1 MTHNK
6 ANKSKILALILCL
19 TMCLALM
26 LGIVFFHP
34 QTAHAETTE
43 IETLAVAFNKA
54 GVGNSLATAF
64 EFEDETERTLKVP
77 AGANYTATLS
87 FVSKNGQTTTLWEKD
102 KASFPWSR
110 VENQLIEPKVAY
122 CIRVRFAP
130 KENYKLSKKAD
141 VLRRNMQVLGA
152 ELGKG
157 KDIEL
162 WDSAGQNS
170 ITTAIDMD
178 FLLSRGMTYIGYP
191 RYISPR
197 INEKVYG
204 KIATEYSDTGIWIS
218 GAPAPYTYKAKIAPI
233 GMEIQTVNVFDESTC
248 YYQITA
254 VNAMDGGTMYITA
267 TAADGQTCDIPVT
280 IAAVSGGHEHTWVK
294 EIKKIDY
301 EHHGYTKCS
310 DPSCPGVAPA
320 FDKGSQYASHEFD
333 GGCTVA
339 CTTCGNL
346 GNPNAKHNFTYQ
358 VDKDDSS
365 YHVSRCVCG
374 EVEKDASGNVIK
386 EKHSG
391 GEQTCI
397 SGAKCGVCGEA
408 YLAATAHKYEFK
420 SFGNGDGTYTHL
432 GFCKYCKEEDTSLR
446 HSPQGGGMATCQ
458 KKATCT
464 YTDSNG
470 DVCGLEH
477 GDFLPH
483 NFVDGICTGCGSD
496 KYIKEVLI
504 DVPEFY
510 KGMAYEAMFY
520 PTVIKGNVID
530 LGIYYHIA
538 SYSRDGNGH
547 LSGPHNFKTTFIT
560 ENSVMIYTFRPQ
572 TNCVFPENIDDLS
585 VNVTRGEVLS
595 KKIRGGDLVVL
606 VLLRL
611 DSVVQSVDIDFSQPL
626 VGNPAEM
633 LNVTEKNGLEF
644 IINSIEPLKDGKI
657 IYNTPIEINI
667 TIKAPTGKLFQSRVD
682 GLSVD
687 NWLCDVRIPSGSRIL
702 TQTLTLSADLKEF
715 NLIIQTS
722 KPIDCPHET
731 VVLEAGRPATCTQ
744 DGIKDKYVCAGCGA
758 AFFDAARTQ
767 VWYDVIATLPK
778 GHLGVRHDAT
788 PCSEGKDGNIV
799 YFECQR
805 EECGKLFSDSYCNTE
820 ITLAE
825 TIIHDFKTEWSQ
837 NKDKHYH
844 ECKNC
849 AVIKD
854 EAAHR
859 PDRTE
864 ATEDDPVKCLD
875 CGYVIEPALAHTT
888 HHTTLVPGED
898 ATCMKE
904 GKKPYY
910 RCDGCEVKF
919 EDKEETKPI
928 IDESSLVIAKAHKFG
943 AWVAEVPATEETEG
957 VKGHKDCTFCGKPFD
972 ENGAEIADL
981 TIAKLVKAEV
991 TVVGGTGGGRLTV
1004 GESATVTAEDKE
1016 GKVFKGWK
1024 DESGK
1029 IVSTNKSYT
1038 FTVTSATTLTAVYED
1053 KPSGGGEITPPAKK
1067 DGLSGGAIAGIVIG
1081 SVAVA
1086 GIGGF
1091 AFLWFAVKK
1100 KTFADLGVALK
1111 KGFTAIGNF
1120 FKTLGAKIKALFIKK
1135 K

>member
-6 ANKSKILALILCL
+6 ANKSKILALILGL

-26 LGIVFFHP
+26 LGIVFLHP

-191 RYISPR
+191 RYIASR

-248 YYQITA
+248 YYQIIA
-254 VNAMDGGTMYITA
+254 KNAMDGGTMYITA

-386 EKHSG
+386 AKHSG
-391 GEQTCI
+391 GEQTCL
-397 SGAKCGVCGEA
+397 SGAKCDVCGEE
-408 YLAATAHKYEFK
+408 YLAATGHKYEFR
-420 SFGNGDGTYTHL
+420 SFSNNDGTYKHL
-432 GFCKYCKEEDTSLR
+432 GFCKYCKIENVDLR
-446 HSPQGGGMATCQ
+446 HDPQGGTATCQ
-458 KKATCT
+458 KRATCT
-464 YTDSNG
+464 FTASNG
-470 DVCGLEH
+470 DVCGCEY
-477 GDFLPH
+477 GSFVPH
-483 NFVDGICTGCGSD
+483 TFESGVCTQCNSD
-496 KYIKEVLI
+496 KIIREIGLDIPNYSVGMT
-504 DVPEFY
+504 Y
-510 KGMAYEAMFY
+510 KRFFD
-520 PTVIKGNVID
+520 PKVVKGNIIGRGESWYKATRDRD
-530 LGIYYHIA
+530 LNETLCNPMDYDEKIIEH
-538 SYSRDGNGH
+538 
-547 LSGPHNFKTTFIT
+547 
-560 ENSVMIYTFRPQ
+560 NSVMIYKFSPQ
-572 TNCVFPENIDDLS
+572 TNCEFPANLDELTISLTN
-585 VNVTRGEVLS
+585 GELF
-595 KKIRGGDLVVL
+595 KKEITSSGDLMICVL
-606 VLLRL
+606 FRV
-611 DSVVQSVDIDFSQPL
+611 DSDVQSIKLDIPQPL
-626 VGNPAEM
+626 AGCDPNDFII
-633 LNVTEKNGLEF
+633 TEKNCLQVTVANWNNL
-644 IINSIEPLKDGKI
+644 IDGKF
-657 IYNTPIEINI
+657 YLNVQTNVDV
-667 TIKAPTGKLFQSRVD
+667 TVKAPDGKKFPYYNPINYLNTI
-682 GLSVD
+682 LAK
-687 NWLCDVRIPSGSRIL
+687 WLCDLEISGG
-702 TQTLTLSADLKEF
+702 K
-715 NLIIQTS
+715 LIQMVKNDESTEITMTIS
-722 KPIDCPHET
+722 LNAAIECPHET
-731 VVLEAGRPATCTQ
+731 VILEAGKPATCTE
-744 DGIKDKYVCAGCGA
+744 DGIKDKYVCKGCGK

-767 VWYDVIATLPK
+767 VWYDVIATIPK
-778 GHLGVRHDAT
+778 GHLVIRHDAT

-799 YFECQR
+799 YFECRR

-825 TIIHDFKTEWSQ
+825 TIIHDFKTEWSS

-849 AVIKD
+849 TVIKD
-854 EAAHR
+854 EATHR
-859 PDRTE
+859 PDRTA

-919 EDKEETKPI
+919 EDESATKPI
-928 IDESSLVIAKAHKFG
+928 TNESSLVIAKAHKFG

-972 ENGAEIADL
+972 EYGAEIADL

-1004 GESATVTAEDKE
+1004 GESVTVTAEDKE
-1016 GKVFKGWK
+1016 GKVFAGWK

-1038 FTVTSATTLTAVYED
+1038 FKVSGATTLTAVYED
-1053 KPSGGGEITPPAKK
+1053 KAPTPTPQPGTDTKPTTEK
-1067 DGLSGGAIAGIVIG
+1067 QGLSGGQIAGIVIG

-1091 AFLWFAVKK
+1091 AIFWFAVKK
-1100 KTFADLGVALK
+1100 KTFADLIA
-1111 KGFTAIGNF
+1111 A
-1120 FKTLGAKIKALFIKK
+1120 IKALFTKK

>member
-6 ANKSKILALILCL
+6 ANKSKILAFILCL

-26 LGIVFFHP
+26 LGIAFFHP

-54 GVGNSLATAF
+54 GVGKSLATAF

-87 FVSKNGQTTTLWEKD
+87 FISKNGQTTTLWEKD

-248 YYQITA
+248 YYQIIA
-254 VNAMDGGTMYITA
+254 KNAMDGGTMYITA
-267 TAADGQTCDIPVT
+267 TAADGQTCEIPVT

-310 DPSCPGVAPA
+310 DPACPGVAPA

-346 GNPNAKHNFTYQ
+346 GNPDAKHNFTYQ
-358 VDKDDSS
+358 VDKDDNS

-386 EKHSG
+386 AKHSG
-391 GEQTCI
+391 GEQTCL
-397 SGAKCGVCGEA
+397 SGAKCDVCGEE
-408 YLAATAHKYEFK
+408 YLAATGHKFEFR
-420 SFGNGDGTYTHL
+420 SYRVGVEDNHL
-432 GFCKYCKEEDTSLR
+432 GFCKYCGKEDTDLR
-446 HSPQGGGMATCQ
+446 HNPRGGTATCQ
-458 KKATCT
+458 KRATCT
-464 YTDSNG
+464 FTASNG
-470 DVCGLEH
+470 DVCGCEY
-477 GDFLPH
+477 GSFVPH
-483 NFVDGICTGCGSD
+483 TFESGVCTQCNSD
-496 KYIKEVLI
+496 KIIREIGLDIPNYSVGMT
-504 DVPEFY
+504 Y
-510 KGMAYEAMFY
+510 KRFFD
-520 PTVIKGNVID
+520 PKVVKGNIIGRGESWYKATRDRD
-530 LGIYYHIA
+530 LNETLCNPMDYDEKIIEH
-538 SYSRDGNGH
+538 
-547 LSGPHNFKTTFIT
+547 
-560 ENSVMIYTFRPQ
+560 NSVMIYKFSPQ
-572 TNCVFPENIDDLS
+572 TNCEFPANLDELTISLTN
-585 VNVTRGEVLS
+585 GELF
-595 KKIRGGDLVVL
+595 KKEITSSGDLMICVL
-606 VLLRL
+606 FRV
-611 DSVVQSVDIDFSQPL
+611 DSDVQSIKLDIPQPL
-626 VGNPAEM
+626 AGCDPNDFII
-633 LNVTEKNGLEF
+633 TEKNGLQVTVANWNNL
-644 IINSIEPLKDGKI
+644 IDGKF
-657 IYNTPIEINI
+657 YLNVQTNVDV
-667 TIKAPTGKLFQSRVD
+667 TVKAPDGKKFPYYNPVNYLNTI
-682 GLSVD
+682 LAK
-687 NWLCDVRIPSGSRIL
+687 WLCDLEISGG
-702 TQTLTLSADLKEF
+702 K
-715 NLIIQTS
+715 LIQMVKNDESTEITMTIS
-722 KPIDCPHET
+722 LNAAIECPHET
-731 VVLEAGRPATCTQ
+731 VILETGTPATCTE
-744 DGIKDKYVCAGCGA
+744 DGIKDKYVCKGCGK

-767 VWYDVIATLPK
+767 VWYDVIATIPK
-778 GHLGVRHDAT
+778 GHLVIRHDAT
-788 PCSEGKDGNIV
+788 PCSEGKDGNTV
-799 YFECQR
+799 YFECRR
-805 EECGKLFSDSYCNTE
+805 EECGKLFSDAACNSE

-825 TIIHDFKTEWSQ
+825 TIIHDFKTEWSS

-849 AVIKD
+849 DVIKD
-854 EAAHR
+854 ETAHR

-919 EDKEETKPI
+919 EDKEATKPI
-928 IDESSLVIAKAHKFG
+928 TNESSLVIAKAHKFG
-943 AWVAEVPATEETEG
+943 AWVPEVPATEETEG

-981 TIAKLVKAEV
+981 TIAKLVKVEV

-1016 GKVFKGWK
+1016 DKEFVGWQ
-1024 DESGK
+1024 DASGK

-1038 FTVTSATTLTAVYED
+1038 FTVTEATTLTAVYED

-1067 DGLSGGAIAGIVIG
+1067 DGLSGGQIAGIVIG

-1091 AFLWFAVKK
+1091 AIFWFAVKK
-1100 KTFADLGVALK
+1100 KTFADLIA
-1111 KGFTAIGNF
+1111 A
-1120 FKTLGAKIKALFIKK
+1120 IKALFTKK

>member
-1 MTHNK
+1 MT
-6 ANKSKILALILCL
+6 LLVVCFALV
-19 TMCLALM
+19 
-26 LGIVFFHP
+26 LGIVFASTTN
-34 QTAHAETTE
+34 TAYAAGETQ
-43 IETLAVAFNKA
+43 IDTLGVAFRKVE
-54 GVGNSLATAF
+54 VGNTLDAAF
-64 EFEDETERTLKVP
+64 EFEDATTKTLKVP
-77 AGANYTATLS
+77 ADANYTATLTTIWR
-87 FVSKNGQTTTLWEKD
+87 NGQKQTLWEKD
-102 KASFPWSR
+102 ADTLPWSR
-110 VENQLIEPKVAY
+110 VENQLIERNVPY
-122 CIRVRFAP
+122 CIRVRFSP
-130 KENYKLSKKAD
+130 KTGYALSSKAEVLKQKLK
-141 VLRRNMQVLGA
+141 VFGA

-162 WDSAGQNS
+162 WDIAGQNK
-170 ITTAIDMD
+170 ITTEIQMD
-178 FLLSRGMTYIGYP
+178 FIISKGMSFIGYP
-191 RYISPR
+191 FFVQPIIDAEVSGELTNMAP
-197 INEKVYG
+197 
-204 KIATEYSDTGIWIS
+204 DTGIWLA
-218 GAPAPYTYKAKIAPI
+218 GAPGPYTYEANNLPV
-233 GMEIQTVNVFDESTC
+233 GMAIDFSNVLGKSIC
-248 YYQITA
+248 YYAITA

-267 TAADGQTCDIPVT
+267 TADDGQTCDIPVT
-280 IAAVSGGHEHTWVK
+280 IAAVSGGHEHTWVEK
-294 EIKKIDY
+294 IEKIDFD
-301 EHHGYTKCS
+301 HHGYTKCT
-310 DPSCPGVAPA
+310 DPDCPGVAPA
-320 FDKGSQYASHEFD
+320 FDKGSHYASHEFN
-333 GGCTVA
+333 GGCA
-339 CTTCGNL
+339 ASCTKCGAL
-346 GNPNAKHNFTYQ
+346 GNPDAKHNFSA
-358 VDKDDSS
+358 VASDDDANC
-365 YHVSRCVCG
+365 HVFKCVCG
-374 EVEKDASGNVIK
+374 EFEKDASGNVKK
-386 EKHSG
+386 EAHSG
-391 GEQTCI
+391 GEQTCS
-397 SGAKCGVCGEA
+397 SGAQCDVCGKE
-408 YLAATAHKYEFK
+408 YLAKTGHKYEFK

-432 GFCKYCKEEDTSLR
+432 GFCKYCKEENTSLR
-446 HSPQGGGMATCQ
+446 HAPQGDGATCQ

-464 YTDSNG
+464 YKDSND

-483 NFVDGICTGCGSD
+483 NFVDGICTECGSD

-538 SYSRDGNGH
+538 SYSRDGNGP

-560 ENSVMIYTFRPQ
+560 ENSVMIYSFRPQ
-572 TNCVFPENIDDLS
+572 SNCVLPENIDDLS

-644 IINSIEPLKDGKI
+644 IINSIEPLNNGKI

-687 NWLCDVRIPSGSRIL
+687 NWLCDVKIPSGSRIL
-702 TQTLTLSADLKEF
+702 TQTLSADLKEL
-715 NLIIQTS
+715 NLIVQTS

-731 VVLEAGRPATCTQ
+731 VVLEAGKPETCTE

-758 AFFDAARTQ
+758 AFFDAARTL
-767 VWYDVIATLPK
+767 VWYDAIATIPK
-778 GHLGVRHDAT
+778 GHLCVRHDAT
-788 PCSEGKDGNIV
+788 PCSEGRDGNIV

-805 EECGKLFSDSYCNTE
+805 EGCGKYFEDSYCNTE
-820 ITLAE
+820 IKLEE
-825 TIIHDFKTEWSQ
+825 TIIHDFKTEWSS

-849 AVIKD
+849 VVIKD

-875 CGYVIEPALAHTT
+875 CGYFIETALTHTT

-919 EDKEETKPI
+919 EDESATKPI
-928 IDESSLVIAKAHKFG
+928 TDESSLVIAKAHRFG

-957 VKGHKDCTFCGKPFD
+957 VKGHKDCTFCGKYFD
-972 ENGAEIADL
+972 ENGAELADL

-991 TVVGGTGGGRLTV
+991 TVVSGTGGGKLTV
-1004 GESATVTAEDKE
+1004 GETVTITANDPADGKE
-1016 GKVFKGWK
+1016 FKGWQ
-1024 DESGK
+1024 DGSGH
-1029 IVSTNKSYT
+1029 IVSTDPRYT
-1038 FTVTSATTLTAVYED
+1038 FTVTGETTLTAVYGD
-1053 KPSGGGEITPPAKK
+1053 KVPGSDEVNAAPES

-1081 SVAVA
+1081 SVLVA
-1086 GIGGF
+1086 GLGGF
-1091 AFLWFAVKK
+1091 AVFWFAIRK
-1100 KTFADLGVALK
+1100 KTFADLIAVV
-1111 KGFTAIGNF
+1111 KGRFQ
-1120 FKTLGAKIKALFIKK
+1120 KQQ
-1135 K
+1135 

>member
-1 MTHNK
+1 MTHIKKNQFRMR
-6 ANKSKILALILCL
+6 ASALVFTVCFVF
-19 TMCLALM
+19 M
-26 LGIVFFHP
+26 LGFVFFHP
-34 QTAHAETTE
+34 QIVHAEATE
-43 IETLAVAFNKA
+43 IDTLEVSFNK
-54 GVGNSLATAF
+54 VGIGDSLASAF
-64 EFEDETERTLKVP
+64 VFENETERTLKVP
-77 AGANYTATLS
+77 AGANYTATLT
-87 FVSKNGQTTTLWEKD
+87 FISKNGQTTTLWEKD

-130 KENYKLSKKAD
+130 KENYKLSQKAD

-170 ITTAIDMD
+170 VTTEIDMD
-178 FLLSRGMTYIGYP
+178 FLICRGMTYIGYP

-218 GAPAPYTYKAKIAPI
+218 GAPAPYTYELKIAPI
-233 GMEIQTVNVFDESTC
+233 GMEIQTVNVFEESTC
-248 YYQITA
+248 YYQIIA
-254 VNAMDGGTMYITA
+254 KNAMDGGTMYITA

-280 IAAVSGGHEHTWVK
+280 IAAVSGGHEHTWVEK
-294 EIKKIDY
+294 IEKIDF
-301 EHHGYTKCS
+301 EHHGYTKCT
-310 DPSCPGVAPA
+310 DPACPGVALA
-320 FDKGSQYASHEFD
+320 FDKGSQYASHEFV
-333 GGCTVA
+333 GGCTA
-339 CTTCGNL
+339 SCTTCGNL
-346 GNPNAKHNFTYQ
+346 GNPDAKHNFTA
-358 VDKDDSS
+358 VASDDDATC
-365 YHVSRCVCG
+365 HVFKCACG
-374 EVEKDASGNVIK
+374 EFEKDASGNVKK
-386 EKHSG
+386 EVHSG
-391 GEQTCI
+391 GTQTCL
-397 SGAKCGVCGEA
+397 SGAKCDVCGKE
-408 YLAATAHKYEFK
+408 YLAATGHKYEFR

-432 GFCKYCKEEDTSLR
+432 GFCKYCKEEDTDLR
-446 HSPQGGGMATCQ
+446 HSPTGDKATCQ
-458 KKATCT
+458 RKARCA
-464 YTDSNG
+464 YEKNG
-470 DVCGLEH
+470 AACGLEH

-483 NFVDGICTGCGSD
+483 NFVNGTCTECSSD

-510 KGMAYEAMFY
+510 KGMAYEGMFY

-530 LGIYYHIA
+530 LGINYHIA
-538 SYSRDGNGH
+538 SFSRDGNGY

-560 ENSVMIYTFRPQ
+560 ENSVMQYTFKPQ
-572 TNCVFPENIDDLS
+572 TNCAFPENIDDLS
-585 VNVTRGEVLS
+585 VKVTRGEVLG
-595 KKIRGGDLVVL
+595 KKIRDGSGNLVVL
-606 VLLRL
+606 VLLRVE
-611 DSVVQSVDIDFSQPL
+611 SVVQSIDIEISQPL
-626 VGNPAEM
+626 AGLLPETIT
-633 LNVTEKNGLEF
+633 VTEKNGLEVTVNNVSGF
-644 IINSIEPLKDGKI
+644 LYDGLMAL
-657 IYNTPIEINI
+657 NQSMQVEV
-667 TIKAPTGKLFQSRVD
+667 TIKAPEGKTFQTLGKTSI
-682 GLSVD
+682 G
-687 NWLCDVRIPSGSRIL
+687 NWLCELNIDGGNLSSY
-702 TQTLTLSADLKEF
+702 TQSTDLKEITF
-715 NLIIQTS
+715 VFQT
-722 KPIDCPHET
+722 KPAIDCPHET

-744 DGIKDKYVCAGCGA
+744 DGIKDKYVCAGCGK
-758 AFFDAARTQ
+758 AFFDAARTME
-767 VWYDVIATLPK
+767 WNDAGAVIQK
-778 GHLGVRHDAT
+778 GHLCKRHAET
-788 PCSEGKDGNIV
+788 PCSEGKDGNTV

-825 TIIHDFKTEWSQ
+825 TIIHDFKTEWSS

-919 EDKEETKPI
+919 EEESATKPI
-928 IDESSLVIAKAHKFG
+928 TDERTLVIAKAHRFG

-957 VKGHKDCTFCGKPFD
+957 VKGHKDCGFCGKHFD
-972 ENGAEIADL
+972 ENGAELADL

-991 TVVGGTGGGRLTV
+991 TVVSGTGGGKLTV
-1004 GESATVTAEDKE
+1004 GETVTITANDPADGKE
-1016 GKVFKGWK
+1016 FKGWQ
-1024 DESGK
+1024 DGSGH
-1029 IVSTNKSYT
+1029 IVSTDPRYT
-1038 FTVTSATTLTAVYED
+1038 FTVTGETTLTAVYGD
-1053 KPSGGGEITPPAKK
+1053 KVPGSDEVNAAPES

-1081 SVAVA
+1081 SVLVA
-1086 GIGGF
+1086 GLGGF
-1091 AFLWFAVKK
+1091 AVFWFAIRK
-1100 KTFADLGVALK
+1100 KTFADLIAVVRGRFK
-1111 KGFTAIGNF
+1111 KQQ
-1120 FKTLGAKIKALFIKK
+1120 
-1135 K
+1135 